1 MSKTPAASFVAFMN
15 DLGNAH
21 ADKVNPA
28 FKSRYASLAEILD
41 TVKPVALK
49 HGFCIR
55 QVADSHEGSL
65 RVQTFF
71 QHESGETFPG
81 GVLAVKA
88 DTLSPQQLGS
98 ALTYIRRQGLQTACC
113 ISVDLDDDA
122 ASSSVVAAA
131 GAGYAAA
138 FPSKTSPF
146 PPKPVK

>member
-1 MSKTPAASFVAFMN
+1 MSKTPAAAFVGFMN
-15 DLGNAH
+15 DLSNAH

-122 ASSSVVAAA
+122 ASSSFLPSAP
-131 GAGYAAA
+131 A
-138 FPSKTSPF
+138 FSPSKPSPF
-146 PPKPVK
+146 PPKPAK

>member
-1 MSKTPAASFVAFMN
+1 MSKTPTTAFVAFMN

-81 GVLAVKA
+81 GILAVKA

-122 ASSSVVAAA
+122 ASSSVVASA

>member
-1 MSKTPAASFVAFMN
+1 MSKTPTTAFVAFMN

-113 ISVDLDDDA
+113 ISVDLDDDGATA
-122 ASSSVVAAA
+122 ASGFRSAAVSQSA
-131 GAGYAAA
+131 PA
-138 FPSKTSPF
+138 FSATPRPLTK
-146 PPKPVK
+146 